1 MHKWRQLP
9 EDDTFRQPVESFYYG
24 VCTRNPSTLWII
36 QWRWKSNHLKHA
48 RWTAS
53 NVQSY
58 IVRIIF
64 RSHRT
69 GKCDLC
75 CPRNL
80 QIILLS
86 LIFCEKDRLASWW
99 RWCLCWKKVPCLS
112 DIESCKRFQSR
123 ETIIWRSGCRW
134 LPPDT
139 CLYCLPSTSPSKNA
153 MKLGVSALNS
163 VGILFSS
170 ASSQSSS
177 C

>member
-1 MHKWRQLP
+1 MGSSEFCFCKFAWNLRIVFLFSPFPHYQHLSVTDSNNAFKITSLLEVNFNP

-36 QWRWKSNHLKHA
+36 HWRWKSNHLKHA

-53 NVQSY
+53 NVQNY

-86 LIFCEKDRLASWW
+86 LIFYEKDRLASWW
-99 RWCLCWKKVPCLS
+99 RWCLCWKKSLVCQTL
-112 DIESCKRFQSR
+112 RVV
-123 ETIIWRSGCRW
+123 
-134 LPPDT
+134 
-139 CLYCLPSTSPSKNA
+139 NH
-153 MKLGVSALNS
+153 
-163 VGILFSS
+163 SS
-170 ASSQSSS
+170 LEKS
-177 C
+177 